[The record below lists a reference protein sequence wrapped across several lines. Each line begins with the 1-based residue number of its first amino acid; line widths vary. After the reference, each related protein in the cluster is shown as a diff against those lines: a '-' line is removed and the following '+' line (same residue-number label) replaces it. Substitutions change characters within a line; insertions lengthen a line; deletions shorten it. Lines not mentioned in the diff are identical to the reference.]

1 MAALAPPAP
10 APRIAS
16 ALVDSVLLLAIVACI
31 PIAILVVGA
40 PLAILLSLVLR
51 AIALF

>member
-1 MAALAPPAP
+1 MAALAPAAP
-10 APRIAS
+10 APRIPAVLGD
-16 ALVDSVLLLAIVACI
+16 ALLLLAIVACI

-40 PLAILLSLVLR
+40 PLAILLSLVLK